1 MISHVDFLLLD
12 KLKSCTTHSSHL
24 APQNEHCPECLGCNG
39 RALPASFLPS
49 RTCPQRHVARAI
61 KLAMETALEC
71 VNHLLP
77 KLRDLLAGE
86 FTLQKDVKISVNYL
100 VSELW
105 MIQDVLE
112 EVVAVPREHYSEGDR
127 VWAEMVQKLSLAIED
142 IIDTFTECVEDT
154 KKEAKKLLKK
164 STRLLKKSYNLD
176 QISVGLKEMAHAAED
191 VFKLRSRSL
200 TKMQD
205 DIGTRVD
212 PCVMPLYTDVT
223 ELIGIEDSRE
233 KLISLLSFGDDW
245 SKHPLKTVSIV
256 GFGGSGKTT
265 LAKAAYDKIRG
276 QFDCSTFVSVSQK
289 NPNMKE
295 VFQNILYGLDKN
307 KYAHIHNEVL
317 EEKHLVGKLIK
328 FLNGKRYLILI
339 DNIWKESLWKIVQN
353 ILSNNNNLGSRI
365 ITTTRIISVS
375 KACCSSANDSI
386 YQMEPLSDVD
396 SSKLLYARI
405 FGSLSRHP
413 PEFEQ
418 VSDVIL
424 KKCGGVPAAIIA
436 MASVLARDPEMKTK
450 DQWHALLKSN
460 SHGILEDGS
469 MADMKRI
476 LWLSYYDLPRPLRI
490 CLLYLSTFP
499 GTHPIE
505 KHRLVKKLIAEG
517 KVTRARKLI
526 GTLNKEEAKLSEEL
540 SLEEAAIQYLN
551 ELVNRNVIHSRECN
565 NNGEVMTYHINPMMH
580 DFLKAIAEKNKFSAL
595 VDGKN
600 ISRLL
605 VTVYCVKFRHLSI
618 DCSDSESLTDL
629 SSLAFNFR
637 VHSLTVFGHANRV
650 LLRHLEGIRIL
661 DLEGCMSIERADVEY
676 ICSMVLLKQLC
687 LAKTDITQ
695 LPPQIGNLR
704 YLEGLDVGETQ
715 ITDIPPELC
724 TLQRL
729 KTLDARKS
737 RVKSLPNQIVRLTRL
752 VQLLISDSES
762 SEGVKL
768 PDGIGK
774 LTSLQ
779 QLGTI
784 DLRKC
789 SASSLKELGQIPYLK
804 EITVVAGDELEDTR
818 LKNVLFS
825 YLNKSIKQRSLVLYS
840 DFRLSTPQS
849 SSPYTYHNYWKKHT
863 VQIFLKVPIVF
874 AGQSFLGMLDI
885 RVCRLEEDDLKILRD
900 LPRLH
905 SLIVR
910 LQVLPKEMI
919 HIRCEGFAK
928 LESFYVD
935 CRMPRVTFEEGA
947 MPILEHLELKMYSG
961 SASEEH
967 MDIKNLLS
975 LQKVT
980 LRYSKWYASNK
991 GVRETTE
998 AVKTECKEH
1007 PNEITLCIAE
1017 EDKDGVYTPKTEIFQ
1032 QYRVAIASSSKMA
1045 ETGKEEDT
1053 QDGGLHQSSCANASC
1068 SEIEE
1073 VVE

>member
-1 MISHVDFLLLD
+1 
-12 KLKSCTTHSSHL
+12 
-24 APQNEHCPECLGCNG
+24 
-39 RALPASFLPS
+39 
-49 RTCPQRHVARAI
+49 
-61 KLAMETALEC
+61 METALEC

-77 KLRDLLAGE
+77 KLHDLLAGE
-86 FTLQKDVKISVNYL
+86 FTLQKDVKNHIEFL
-100 VSELW
+100 VGELT
-105 MIQDVLE
+105 MMQAALE
-112 EVVAVPREHYSEGDR
+112 EVVAVPREHHDEYDR
-127 VWAEMVQKLSLAIED
+127 VWPQLVQDLSCAIED
-142 IIDTFTECVEDT
+142 IIDTFTECVEDP
-154 KKEAKKLLKK
+154 KNEAKKLLKK
-164 STRLLKKSYNLD
+164 STRLLKKSYDLD
-176 QISVGLKEMAHAAED
+176 PISVGLKEVVCTAGD
-191 VFKLRSRSL
+191 VNKMSDIFL
-200 TKMQD
+200 TKRQD
-205 DIGTRVD
+205 DIGARVD

-233 KLISLLSFGDDW
+233 KLISMLSFSDDW

-256 GFGGSGKTT
+256 GLGGSGKTA
-265 LAKAAYDKIRG
+265 LAKAAYDEIKG
-276 QFDCSTFVSVSQK
+276 QFDCSTFVSVSQ

-317 EEKHLVGKLIK
+317 EEKHLVGKLII

-339 DNIWKESLWKIVQN
+339 DDIWNESLWEIVKN
-353 ILSNNNNLGSRI
+353 LLSNNNNLGSRI
-365 ITTTRIISVS
+365 ITTTRIVSVS

-386 YQMEPLSDVD
+386 YQMEPLSDDD
-396 SSKLLYARI
+396 SRKLLYARI

-436 MASVLARDPEMKTK
+436 MASILARDPEMKTK

-517 KVTRARKLI
+517 KVTRVRKLI
-526 GTLNKEEAKLSEEL
+526 GTLNKKEAKLSEEL
-540 SLEEAAIQYLN
+540 SLEEVAIQYLN
-551 ELVNRNVIHSRECN
+551 ELVNRNVIHSLECN

-580 DFLKAIAEKNKFSAL
+580 DFLKAIAGKKQFSAL
-595 VDGKN
+595 VYDKN

-605 VTVYCVKFRHLSI
+605 LTAYCVKFRHLSI

-629 SSLAFNFR
+629 SSMAFNCR

-650 LLRHLEGIRIL
+650 LLRHFEDIRIL
-661 DLEGCMSIERADVEY
+661 DLEGCRSIGRADVEY

-724 TLQRL
+724 ALQRL

-737 RVKSLPNQIVRLTRL
+737 RVKSLPNQVVWLTRL

-804 EITVVAGDELEDTR
+804 EITVVAGDEPEDTR

-825 YLNKSIKQRSLVLYS
+825 YLNKSIKQRSLVVYS

-919 HIRCEGFAK
+919 HIRCEGFAN

-947 MPILEHLELKMYSG
+947 MPILEHLQLKMYSG

-980 LRYSKWYASNK
+980 VRYSKWYASNK

-1017 EDKDGVYTPKTEIFQ
+1017 EDKDERWCLHP
-1032 QYRVAIASSSKMA
+1032 
-1045 ETGKEEDT
+1045 ED
-1053 QDGGLHQSSCANASC
+1053 
-1068 SEIEE
+1068 
-1073 VVE
+1073 